1 MYFFQK
7 GSKTNSSGGDP
18 NVHFDVCMR
27 FAKDDRHDP
36 SAWEYTQYVQ
46 RTYTVTDPLGNV
58 PRPTKGKE
66 IDSTVWVVFRQADE
80 QWSRISRYRSEC
92 ACSAQAFLGRM
103 KHFQLM
109 KSFHWVL
116 MGLAICSSACT
127 TNDRHPPDQI
137 TASHSE
143 PNTGIDLQRCASVT
157 GFSEYDRAFIVAVQS
172 KWYALL
178 DEHRGSMRV
187 GKVVL
192 EFRLHSDGRI
202 SNMKM
207 TDNGVG
213 KILGLYCQS
222 AILEPAPYLPW
233 PDEMRR
239 AIGANHRDVK
249 FTFFYN

>member
-1 MYFFQK
+1 MQDVIERIGTPLPSEAPILFYPAREGGFYVFFFVPTNELTPTVPNREFLTLLAVTK
-7 GSKTNSSGGDP
+7 YNNTLLDTNSEGIYLLPKSLRGKRCTG
-18 NVHFDVCMR
+18 
-27 FAKDDRHDP
+27 
-36 SAWEYTQYVQ
+36 
-46 RTYTVTDPLGNV
+46 
-58 PRPTKGKE
+58 PRQG
-66 IDSTVWVVFRQADE
+66 E
-80 QWSRISRYRSEC
+80 QQGPAS
-92 ACSAQAFLGRM
+92 
-103 KHFQLM
+103 
-109 KSFHWVL
+109 VN
-116 MGLAICSSACT
+116 AI
-127 TNDRHPPDQI
+127 
-137 TASHSE
+137 
-143 PNTGIDLQRCASVT
+143 VT

-178 DEHRGSMRV
+178 DEHRGGMRV